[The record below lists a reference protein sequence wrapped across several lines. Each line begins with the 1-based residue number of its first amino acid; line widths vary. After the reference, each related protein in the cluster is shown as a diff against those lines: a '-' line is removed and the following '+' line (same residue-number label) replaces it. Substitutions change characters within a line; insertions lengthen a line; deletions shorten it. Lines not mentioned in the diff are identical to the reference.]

1 MRAIYHGTSEST
13 ARQALKR
20 GILPRTSS
28 RKGGNWKH
36 TVSSN
41 PSMVY
46 LTDAYAAYFA
56 LSSTNIR
63 RERPALIELDLDLL
77 DQSRLYPDEDFIEQ
91 ALRGR
96 KLGES
101 NDIKKRNRHIIRH
114 IEDYRENWKLSL
126 EKLGNLCFK
135 GTVPARAITKVVLFE
150 PKKNPAMAA
159 DSLNPTITLA
169 NYKFCGE
176 RYRAITRW
184 FMGEDIDPATVAF
197 GVQLP
202 PDVIRQFSYATEA
215 IEAAGRILQNRR
227 GLKVIFQS
235 KSLPV
240 VSSV

>member
-1 MRAIYHGTSEST
+1 MRLIYHGTSEST
-13 ARQALKR
+13 ARRALKL
-20 GILPRTSS
+20 GILPRAAS
-28 RKGGNWKH
+28 RRGGNWKH

-46 LTDAYAAYFA
+46 LTDAYAGYFA
-56 LSSTNIR
+56 LLSTNIK
-63 RERPALIELDLDLL
+63 RERPAIIELDLDVL

-91 ALRGR
+91 ALRKR
-96 KLGES
+96 MLGES
-101 NDIKKRNRHIIRH
+101 NDIKKRNRYVIRH
-114 IEDYRENWKLSL
+114 IEDFRENWKLSL
-126 EKLGNLCFK
+126 EKLGNVCFK
-135 GTVPARAITKVVLFE
+135 GTIPARAITKVVLFE

-202 PDVIRQFSYATEA
+202 PEVISQFSYATEA
-215 IEAAGRILQNRR
+215 IEAAGKTLQNRR
-227 GLKVIFQS
+227 GLRVIFQS
-235 KSLPV
+235 KPLPL
-240 VSSV
+240 VSSI